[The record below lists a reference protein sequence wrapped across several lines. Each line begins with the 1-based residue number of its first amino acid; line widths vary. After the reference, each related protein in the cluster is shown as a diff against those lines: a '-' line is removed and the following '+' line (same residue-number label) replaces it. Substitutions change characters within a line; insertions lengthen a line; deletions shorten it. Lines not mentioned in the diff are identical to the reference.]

1 MLPWLIPLAMSVMQ
15 AQQKRQQEQRS
26 RGDAVADIH
35 RQRAGSLGFPA
46 YGADAAA
53 TNRELEDEY
62 GRKNYL
68 AAMLP
73 MLMSRGEGG
82 GK

>member
-1 MLPWLIPLAMSVMQ
+1 MAPWLLMIAQSAMQ
-15 AQQKRQQEQRS
+15 AKQKADAEKRA

-35 RQRAGSLGFPA
+35 SQRASSLGFPA
-46 YGADAAA
+46 YGTQAAQ
-53 TNRELEDEY
+53 TNRDLEDEY

-68 AAMLP
+68 ASLLP
-73 MLMSRGEGG
+73 MLMSQQGG